1 MKTIKNIDEKPKLLE
16 QELPQDVLDKILTY
30 RKWLK
35 ILISNIAGKSSDE
48 SLDLYQ
54 AGLKLMVE
62 GTDYTL
68 EDSQFRLLQTKVNEN
83 PLQWPVPIHAQII
96 EKFKQAESNGLHAI

>member
-62 GTDYTL
+62 GPDCAL
-68 EDSQFRLLQTKVNEN
+68 EDSQFRLLQAKINEN

-96 EKFKQAESNGLHAI
+96 EKLKQAESSGLHAI